1 MASSEAGS
9 SQEALVLDLL
19 ALLVS
24 QRTAPGHGHVFLSAG
39 ELDDRLRQE
48 VMRLYGE
55 RLSEPAFKAL
65 RNEFAH
71 VVITTNYD
79 KLFEGAF
86 RARRWDLKAADTEFR
101 SNELPSVLARAKQ
114 QSASDEWLDTA
125 AMIADN
131 FIRSLVAG
139 SDILGKLTPD
149 EAARL
154 AHSAAEGVLASARW
168 SQVVG
173 DRLDTTAVTQ
183 LLGITRQALA
193 KRQAAGSVI
202 GLPGHSTTWYPT
214 WQFDQDIAE
223 IRPEVRHIVGAF
235 RDRLD
240 DVDPF
245 LIAAWATTPQ
255 QEDLEGM
262 TPESWIRRGRDPQ
275 RLRIAAERAAAHM
288 AR

>member
-1 MASSEAGS
+1 MASSETGP
-9 SQEALVLDLL
+9 SQESSVLELL

-24 QRTAPGHGHVFLSAG
+24 RRTAPGQGHVFLSAV
-39 ELDDRLRQE
+39 ELDGRLRQE
-48 VMRLYGE
+48 VTHLYSE

-79 KLFEGAF
+79 KLIEGAI
-86 RARRWDLKAADTEFR
+86 RARRWDLNAADTEFR
-101 SNELPSVLARAKQ
+101 SDELLSALTRAKK
-114 QSASDEWLDTA
+114 QSVSDEWLDTA

-154 AHSAAEGVLASARW
+154 ARSAAEGVLASARW

-202 GLPGHSTTWYPT
+202 GLPGQSTTWYPT
-214 WQFDQDIAE
+214 WQFDQNLAE
-223 IRPEVRHIVGAF
+223 IRPEVRHVVGAF

-255 QEDLEGM
+255 DEDLEGL
-262 TPESWIRRGRDPQ
+262 TPETWIRLGRDPQ
-275 RLRIAAERAAAHM
+275 QLRIAAERAAAHM